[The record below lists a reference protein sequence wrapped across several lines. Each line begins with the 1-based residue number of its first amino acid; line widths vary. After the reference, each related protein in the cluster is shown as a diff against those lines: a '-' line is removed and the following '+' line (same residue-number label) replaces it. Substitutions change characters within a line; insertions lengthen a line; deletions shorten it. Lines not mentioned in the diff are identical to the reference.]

1 MDDNLK
7 QFKNKITHSED
18 VSLVDELIE
27 NVGKMHDNM
36 EYRVNVELIKKELLN
51 RLK

>member
-7 QFKNKITHSED
+7 QFKDKIVQSED

-27 NVGKMHDNM
+27 NVGKMHDDM
-36 EYRVNVELIKKELLN
+36 EYSINVKLIKKELLK